1 MKEHT
6 DTRAVR
12 EHRNYLLVL
21 WGVGVSR
28 LAHYLFSFA
37 MGLYILKQTGSA
49 QSFAMTICISLLP
62 TALLSPV
69 VGTLADRVSKKVL
82 IVGADFLN
90 ALVMFGVFA
99 YALNAPISVGTAYLA
114 TFLLAVLD
122 PFVGITFTSAIP
134 RLVEEATAPKLVSMK
149 SAVDSVI
156 QIAAPIIGGAVYA
169 IIDMR
174 IFVLIAGVSFF
185 LSGISELFID
195 YRFRPIVQEEQAEK
209 PCESMLTSMANGA
222 RYLFSKSY
230 LVAAAAVALVI
241 NFLFSGFNVLFP
253 YAMLHTLGLSE
264 ASYGVVMGAIPV
276 GTLLGALYLSKRN
289 QRLTRTLIAR
299 VVLGFAVTCV
309 LLALP
314 LMLGMRGELLISAF
328 YCVVTLSIGLLCA
341 MINITASVFFQSVVP
356 GELLGRV
363 SGLFSMVAMLVM
375 PVGVLM
381 FGTLAD
387 QIRPAYL
394 FAASGVG
401 MLITAVAAGRARA
414 LDSAYEPCDAG
425 TTGEAAA

>member
-1 MKEHT
+1 MKDHT
-6 DTRAVR
+6 DVHAVR
-12 EHRNYLLVL
+12 ERKNYLLVL

-49 QSFAMTICISLLP
+49 QSFALTVCISLLP

-69 VGTLADRVSKKVL
+69 VGALADRVSKKML

-99 YALNAPISVGTAYLA
+99 YALYTPISVGVAYLA

-134 RLVEEATAPKLVSMK
+134 RLVEETTAPKLVSMK
-149 SAVDSVI
+149 SAVESVI
-156 QIAAPIIGGAVYA
+156 QIAAPIVGGAVYA
-169 IIDMR
+169 TIDMR
-174 IFVLIAGVSFF
+174 IFVLVAGVSFL

-195 YRFRPIVQEEQAEK
+195 YHFRPVTQGEQTEK
-209 PCESMLTSMANGA
+209 PRESMLASMAAGA
-222 RYLFSKSY
+222 RFLWSKSY
-230 LVAAAAVALVI
+230 LMAAAGVALVI

-253 YAMLHTLGLSE
+253 YAMLHILGLSE

-276 GTLLGALYLSKRN
+276 GTLLGALFLSKRSL
-289 QRLTRTLIAR
+289 RLTRTLIAR
-299 VVLGFAVTCV
+299 VVLGFAVTCM
-309 LLALP
+309 LMALP
-314 LMLGMRGELLISAF
+314 LALHIGGELFVSVF

-341 MINITASVFFQSVVP
+341 MINITAAVFFQSVVP

-363 SGLFSMVAMLVM
+363 LGLFSMVAMLVM

-387 QIRPAYL
+387 HIHPAYL

-401 MLITAVAAGRARA
+401 MLMAAVAAARA
-414 LDSAYEPCDAG
+414 HALDGAYDPPDTG
-425 TTGEAAA
+425 TMGEAAA